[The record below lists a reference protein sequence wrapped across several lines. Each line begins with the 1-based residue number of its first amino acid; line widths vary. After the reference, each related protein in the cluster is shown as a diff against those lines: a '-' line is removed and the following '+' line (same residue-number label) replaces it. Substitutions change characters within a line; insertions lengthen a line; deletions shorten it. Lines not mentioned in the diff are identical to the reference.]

1 MDNNLLKI
9 HRCPIEA
16 KLNALAKVASSGPT
30 PTRTAAIHELSLY
43 YGFPIESFLE
53 RLLNDSDDQVSRAAA
68 VALVRSIPRAPEVVF
83 LRALTSSHVTARRN
97 AAWALGITGAPSA
110 EALIPVL
117 QDKDPGVVKETLL
130 ALSRCSG
137 EVPANALLPF
147 LENDVPAIR
156 GAAALA
162 LSRHQ
167 PEVAAREV
175 PGLLKAEEERVAKS
189 YALYVQRGKPKL
201 TQQEIDPIIEDYR
214 EQMKL
219 IQALEHLSERDAVQQ
234 LAAQAFR
241 PADDYSRVTG
251 LVAGYQLWDRIDA
264 DPEPAIQALNSSD
277 PVVAN
282 RAEWV
287 LIKANPKV
295 LPAIRNNLRVAS
307 PETRTRLIRILAW
320 QRDRAS
326 VPLLREM
333 RQLDPRDEGV
343 IDWAIDKITSLRLD
357 TSS

>member
-1 MDNNLLKI
+1 
-9 HRCPIEA
+9 
-16 KLNALAKVASSGPT
+16 
-30 PTRTAAIHELSLY
+30 
-43 YGFPIESFLE
+43 
-53 RLLNDSDDQVSRAAA
+53 
-68 VALVRSIPRAPEVVF
+68 
-83 LRALTSSHVTARRN
+83 
-97 AAWALGITGAPSA
+97 
-110 EALIPVL
+110 
-117 QDKDPGVVKETLL
+117 LL

-167 PEVAAREV
+167 PEVSARAV
-175 PGLLKAEEERVAKS
+175 PELLKKEEERVAKS

-219 IQALEHLSERDAVQQ
+219 VQALERLSERDAIQQ

-241 PADDYSRVTG
+241 SVEDYSRVTG
-251 LVAGYQLWDRIDA
+251 LVAGYQLWDRIDV
-264 DPEPAIQALNSSD
+264 DPEPAIRALSSTD

-287 LIKANPKV
+287 LIKADPKV
-295 LPAIRNNLRVAS
+295 LPVIRNNLRMAS

-320 QRDRAS
+320 QGDRAS
-326 VPLLREM
+326 IPLLHEM
-333 RQLDPRDEGV
+333 RQRDSRDEEV
-343 IDWAIDKITSLRLD
+343 IDWAIEKITSLKLD
-357 TSS
+357 TSL